1 MKNAKLSVKL
11 IGGFMIVAC
20 LLLVGGFTGWYSVT
34 LLSEHLVQAN
44 NAQIPLIRGL
54 AMISEAG
61 VAIQKDE
68 RSMMIPEFMSNDS
81 EKARQ
86 MSNLEKD
93 WKTAEQG
100 FQMVDAL
107 PRTKEETKLW
117 NDFKPAWE
125 NWRKEHNQVLE
136 LLKMGKR
143 EEAIAGSTG
152 KEREAI
158 QNVDK
163 LLGEIL
169 SLNMKL
175 TEQNTKVAADTER
188 WTQIVTSV
196 GTGVGIVIALV
207 LGFFF
212 ANYITKP
219 INNVIH
225 LLTDSTE
232 HVTSASGQVT
242 AASQSLAEGT
252 SRQAAAIEE
261 TSSSLEQ
268 MAAMTQQNAEN
279 AQQASTL
286 MSNDARMSY
295 RVITDKINVM
305 QEVIKASVSA
315 SEDTAKII
323 KTIDEIAF
331 QTNLLALNAAVEAA
345 RAGEAGVSFAVV
357 ADEVRNL
364 AMRSAEAAKN
374 TEALIYEST
383 AKIQQASSLFGEI
396 SNELSS
402 NRHIAKKVT
411 TLVGE
416 IAAASQ
422 EQAQGIHQINKAVA
436 EMDKVVQQN
445 VTSAEESAGASEK
458 MNFEAAHLRNVV
470 GDLTTLVG
478 ISKAS
483 QVEKQV

>member
-1 MKNAKLSVKL
+1 MKKAKLSAKL
-11 IGGFMIVAC
+11 IGGFMVVAC
-20 LLLVGGFTGWYSVT
+20 LLLVGGFTGWYSVN
-34 LLSEHLVQAN
+34 LLSQHLVQAN
-44 NAQIPLIRGL
+44 SSQIPLIRGL
-54 AMISEAG
+54 AMISEAR
-61 VAIQKDE
+61 VAIQKGE
-68 RSMMIPEFMSNDS
+68 RSMMIPELMSNDA

-86 MSNLEKD
+86 VSNLEKD
-93 WKTAEQG
+93 WKSAEQG
-100 FQMVDAL
+100 IQMVDAL
-107 PRTKEETKLW
+107 PRTKDEAELW
-117 NDFKPAWE
+117 SHFKPAWE
-125 NWRKEHNQVLE
+125 NWKKEHNQVVD
-136 LLKMGKR
+136 LLKAGKR

-152 KEREAI
+152 KGREAI

-163 LLGEIL
+163 LLGEML
-169 SLNMKL
+169 ALNMKL
-175 TEQNTKVAADTER
+175 SEQNSKVADSTER
-188 WTQIVTSV
+188 WTQIITSV
-196 GTGVGIVIALV
+196 GTGVGIVIAIL
-207 LGFFF
+207 LGVFF

-219 INNVIH
+219 INKVIN

-268 MAAMTQQNAEN
+268 MAAMTKQNAEN
-279 AQQASTL
+279 AQQASVL
-286 MSNDARMSY
+286 MADDARVSY
-295 RVITDKINVM
+295 RVISDKMDIM

-345 RAGEAGVSFAVV
+345 RAGEAGASFAVV
-357 ADEVRNL
+357 AEEVRSL

-374 TEALIYEST
+374 TEALIDGST
-383 AKIQQASSLFGEI
+383 AKIQQASSLFEEI
-396 SNELSS
+396 NTELSS

-422 EQAQGIHQINKAVA
+422 EQAQGIQQINKAVL
-436 EMDKVVQQN
+436 EMDKVMQQN
-445 VTSAEESAGASEK
+445 VTSADESAGASEK
-458 MNFEAAHLRNVV
+458 MSSQAEHLKTIV
-470 GDLTTLVG
+470 GDLTDLVG
-478 ISKAS
+478 TNKVS
-483 QVEKQV
+483 